1 MINGLH
7 HISMKC
13 SKGEQYAQVVRFYH
27 EILGLKIARVWGDE
41 NAPDGIMFD
50 TGSGLVE
57 IFTNKTEEAELGIIR
72 HFALETTDVDECVC
86 AVRNAG
92 YEVFIEPKDIS
103 IPSNPPYNARMAFC
117 FGPLGE
123 QIEFFQV
130 KPPNC

>member
-41 NAPDGIMFD
+41 NAPDEIMFD

-103 IPSNPPYNARMAFC
+103 ILSNPPYNARMAFC

>member
-13 SKGEQYAQVVRFYH
+13 SKGEQYTQAVRFYH
-27 EILGLKIARVWGDE
+27 EILELKIARVWGDE
-41 NAPDGIMFD
+41 KAPDGIMFD
-50 TGSGLVE
+50 TGSGLIE
-57 IFTNKTEEAELGIIR
+57 IFTNTTEEAELGIIR
-72 HFALETTDVDECVC
+72 QFALETDDVDECAA

-92 YEVFIEPKDIS
+92 YEVFVEPKDIT
-103 IPSNPPYNARMAFC
+103 IPSDPPYNARMAFC

-130 KPPNC
+130 KQPLN